1 MSELGK
7 LTEDELNRLK
17 QIRAGECLA
26 SLRTERNLTQKTV
39 ASKLGVSFQYLS
51 EIEKGNKSP
60 SDQLLYNLVE
70 IYDLG
75 LEGEVDLFNRYSRVP
90 IFTAE
95 ELKDQES
102 TQLALAELRRLVK
115 TGKITDEQRQE
126 LYDEFSKVYRD
137 FMARVLPQNGDGEK

>member
-1 MSELGK
+1 MSDLGK
-7 LTEDELNRLK
+7 LTNEELIRLK
-17 QIRAGECLA
+17 QIRAGEYLS
-26 SLRTERNLTQKTV
+26 SLRSERNLTLKNV
-39 ASKLGVSFQYLS
+39 ASQIGVSFQYLS

-60 SDQLLYNLVE
+60 SDQLLHDLAE

-75 LEGEVDLFNRYSRVP
+75 LEGEVDLFRRYGRIP

-95 ELKDQES
+95 ELEDRES

-126 LYDEFSKVYRD
+126 LYEEFARVYRE
-137 FMARVLPQNGDGEK
+137 FIARISPSKEDDH